1 MAKYIVGVDLG
12 GTNIKAALYDLHYQ
26 LLQEL
31 SIPSEAAGGPLHVLE
46 RIKGAVRMLVAKQSG
61 DLSEVACM
69 GCGITGFM
77 DPQEG
82 MSFHSPNFPNWRNIH
97 VVNIMKETFDFPV
110 YIDNDVRVNL
120 YGEWWFGAGVGYKHL
135 MLITLGTGLG
145 SGVVSDGKVIY
156 GTTASA
162 GELGHLNMYADGPPC
177 GCGNNGC
184 LETYASATGI
194 ANTMKRELAAGRS
207 SIIDKWTEGD
217 HSLITAKMISEAY
230 DAGDELAIEV
240 LRYTGEILGTGLANA
255 INLFNPQLIV
265 VGGGMAAA
273 GDRLLGT
280 VRETITRRALP
291 LSAEACQL
299 VTAQLAQQAGTIG
312 AAAYAYRR
320 MEGTL

>member
-1 MAKYIVGVDLG
+1 
-12 GTNIKAALYDLHYQ
+12 
-26 LLQEL
+26 
-31 SIPSEAAGGPLHVLE
+31 
-46 RIKGAVRMLVAKQSG
+46 
-61 DLSEVACM
+61 
-69 GCGITGFM
+69 ITGFM

-240 LRYTGEILGTGLANA
+240 LRYTGEILG
-255 INLFNPQLIV
+255 
-265 VGGGMAAA
+265 
-273 GDRLLGT
+273 
-280 VRETITRRALP
+280 
-291 LSAEACQL
+291 
-299 VTAQLAQQAGTIG
+299 
-312 AAAYAYRR
+312 
-320 MEGTL
+320 